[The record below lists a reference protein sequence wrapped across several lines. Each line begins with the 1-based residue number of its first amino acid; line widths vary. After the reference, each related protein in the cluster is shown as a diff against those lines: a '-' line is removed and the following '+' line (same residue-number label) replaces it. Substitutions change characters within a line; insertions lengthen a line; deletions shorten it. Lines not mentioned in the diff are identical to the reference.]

1 MDVIKEVLGQHFG
14 LEEPEPGVAFYSI
27 PIFEEDLEKFK
38 YSLIG
43 DEYSLDEVEELS
55 EVQLMTILSKQVKE
69 YIDSKYIEFK
79 VRTLS

>member
-1 MDVIKEVLGQHFG
+1 MDVIREVLGIHF
-14 LEEPEPGVAFYSI
+14 EPNYTITISK
-27 PIFEEDLEKFK
+27 EDLEKFK

-55 EVQLMTILSKQVKE
+55 KSQLMEILSKQVKE

-79 VRTLS
+79 IRTLD

>member
-1 MDVIKEVLGQHFG
+1 MDVIREVLGEHFNS
-14 LEEPEPGVAFYSI
+14 FYTI
-27 PIFEEDLEKFK
+27 PISEEDLEKFK

-43 DEYSLDEVEELS
+43 DKYSLDEVKELS
-55 EVQLMTILSKQVKE
+55 EFQLMTILSKQIKE

>member
-1 MDVIKEVLGQHFG
+1 MDVIKEVLGIHF
-14 LEEPEPGVAFYSI
+14 ESNYTITISK
-27 PIFEEDLEKFK
+27 EDLEKFK

-55 EVQLMTILSKQVKE
+55 KSQLMEILSKQVKE

-79 VRTLS
+79 IRTLD